1 MPRLPLFAAAILVA
15 ATLVPAV
22 AAQAQSAPSGLTLSA
37 QPDLKA
43 PEGRA
48 PKVVFT
54 LSNTVKHRAYSV
66 ELHQT
71 SGQNPLNEQGY
82 PLFCQGTIG
91 LLDDTV
97 ARSQKLKFPV
107 MPAGT
112 YTLPANSPCT
122 GMYDGKVTT
131 PRRGAPD
138 RVLQTFRFRAPEMT
152 ITSVHVRAKG

>member
-1 MPRLPLFAAAILVA
+1 MPRLPLLAATVLVA
-15 ATLVPAV
+15 ASLVPAV
-22 AAQAQSAPSGLTLSA
+22 AAPAQFAPSGLTLSA

-54 LSNTVKHRAYSV
+54 LSSTVKHRAYSV

-71 SGQNPLNEQGY
+71 PGQNPLNEQGY

-97 ARSQKLKFPV
+97 APGRKLKFPV

-112 YTLPANSPCT
+112 YALPANSPCT
-122 GMYDGKVTT
+122 GMYDGRVTT
-131 PRRGAPD
+131 PCRGAPD

-152 ITSVHVRAKG
+152 IAAVHVRVRG